1 MPTQTFLN
9 LNEDKQNQI
18 FTALINEFSN
28 HRLMDAQ
35 VARII
40 KDCSIAR
47 GSFYKYFD
55 DINDSYQYVL
65 KRVLREIHFDV
76 FAQLK
81 AEPTDSL
88 HAFYVA
94 TESFINELEDSD
106 YEQFYRQYVLF
117 NQYELKHVE
126 YDYNN
131 LPDDKLILMVNGQK
145 ITDIKTIVLTYKW
158 ASRAAHQTI
167 RTVLSGGDDK
177 QALSDF
183 SDLLK
188 LINKGLVN

>member
-9 LNEDKQNQI
+9 LNEDKQNQV
-18 FTALINEFSN
+18 FNALIKEFSD

-65 KRVLREIHFDV
+65 KRVLRKVHFDV
-76 FAQLK
+76 FAQL
-81 AEPTDSL
+81 ESEQTDSL

-94 TESFINELEDSD
+94 TESFINKLKDSD

-117 NQYELKHVE
+117 NQYELKQVE

-131 LPDDKLILMVNGQK
+131 LPDDKLILVVDGQK
-145 ITDIKTIVLTYKW
+145 ISDRKTIILTYKW

-167 RTVLSGGDDK
+167 RTVLKGGDEK

-183 SDLLK
+183 ANLLK

>member
-55 DINDSYQYVL
+55 DINDSYQYAL

-158 ASRAAHQTI
+158 ARRAAHQTI

>member
-18 FTALINEFSN
+18 FNALINEFSN

-55 DINDSYQYVL
+55 DINDSYQYAL

-76 FAQLK
+76 FEQLK
-81 AEPTDSL
+81 AEQTDSL

-94 TESFINELEDSD
+94 TESFINELENSD

-131 LPDDKLILMVNGQK
+131 LPDDKLILLVNGQK
-145 ITDIKTIVLTYKW
+145 IADRKTIVLTYKW

-177 QALSDF
+177 QVLSDF

>member
-9 LNEDKQNQI
+9 LNENKQNQI
-18 FTALINEFSN
+18 FSALINEFST

-55 DINDSYQYVL
+55 DINDSYQYAL
-65 KRVLREIHFDV
+65 NRVLREIHFDV

-94 TESFINELEDSD
+94 TESFINEFKNSD

-117 NQYELKHVE
+117 NKYELNHVE
-126 YDYNN
+126 YDYNS

-145 ITDIKTIVLTYKW
+145 IVDRKTIVLTYKW

-167 RTVLSGGDDK
+167 KSVLNGGDGR

-183 SDLLK
+183 ADLLK

>member
-18 FTALINEFSN
+18 FNALINEFSN

-55 DINDSYQYVL
+55 DINDSYQYAL

-76 FAQLK
+76 FEQLK

-94 TESFINELEDSD
+94 TESFINELENSD

-131 LPDDKLILMVNGQK
+131 LPDDKLILLVNGQN
-145 ITDIKTIVLTYKW
+145 IADRKTIVLTYTR
-158 ASRAAHQTI
+158 ASRADHQTI
-167 RTVLSGGDDK
+167 RTV
-177 QALSDF
+177 
-183 SDLLK
+183 
-188 LINKGLVN
+188 

>member
-55 DINDSYQYVL
+55 DINDSYQYAL
-65 KRVLREIHFDV
+65 KRVLSEIHFDV

>member
-18 FTALINEFSN
+18 FNALINEFSN

-55 DINDSYQYVL
+55 DINDSYVYAL
-65 KRVLREIHFDV
+65 KRVLAEIHFDV
-76 FAQLK
+76 FEQLK
-81 AEPTDSL
+81 AERTDSL

-106 YEQFYRQYVLF
+106 YEQFYRQYALF
-117 NQYELKHVE
+117 NQYELKHLE
-126 YDYNN
+126 YDYNQ
-131 LPDDKLILMVNGQK
+131 LPDDKLILVVNGQK
-145 ITDIKTIVLTYKW
+145 VTDRQIIVLTYKW
-158 ASRAAHQTI
+158 VSRAAHQTI
-167 RTVLSGGDDK
+167 KSVLNGSDDK

-188 LINKGLVN
+188 LINRGLVN

>member
-9 LNEDKQNQI
+9 LNEDKQNQV
-18 FTALINEFSN
+18 FNALIKEFSD

-65 KRVLREIHFDV
+65 KRVLRKVHFDV

-81 AEPTDSL
+81 SEPTDSL

-94 TESFINELEDSD
+94 TESFINKLKDSD

-131 LPDDKLILMVNGQK
+131 LPDDKLILVVDGQK
-145 ITDIKTIVLTYKW
+145 ISDRKTIILTYKW

-167 RTVLSGGDDK
+167 RTVLNRGDEK

-183 SDLLK
+183 ANLLK
-188 LINKGLVN
+188 LINRGLVN

>member
-1 MPTQTFLN
+1 
-9 LNEDKQNQI
+9 
-18 FTALINEFSN
+18 
-28 HRLMDAQ
+28 

-65 KRVLREIHFDV
+65 KRVLRKVHFDV

-81 AEPTDSL
+81 SEPTDSL

-94 TESFINELEDSD
+94 TESFINKLKDSD

-131 LPDDKLILMVNGQK
+131 LPDDKLILVVDGQN
-145 ITDIKTIVLTYKW
+145 ISDRKTIGLTYKW

-167 RTVLSGGDDK
+167 RTVLNGGDDK

>member
-9 LNEDKQNQI
+9 LNEDKQNQV
-18 FTALINEFSN
+18 FNALIKEFSD

-65 KRVLREIHFDV
+65 KRVLRKVHFD
-76 FAQLK
+76 
-81 AEPTDSL
+81 
-88 HAFYVA
+88 VA
-94 TESFINELEDSD
+94 TESFINKLKDSD

-131 LPDDKLILMVNGQK
+131 LPDDKLILVVDGQK
-145 ITDIKTIVLTYKW
+145 ISDMKTIALTYKW

-167 RTVLSGGDDK
+167 RTVLNGGDEK

-183 SDLLK
+183 ATLLK
-188 LINKGLVN
+188 LINRGLVN